1 MAPPETWNSATLN
14 CDINIPLNIIETTSV
29 TSSDPEWTATQGGKT
44 VIDKD
49 IYTHLHLTFGGET
62 ILMNEAG
69 DNTVL
74 VFGEKDESDDDEVGC
89 PGELHGYF
97 VQKIYQSIDP
107 SITC

>member
-1 MAPPETWNSATLN
+1 
-14 CDINIPLNIIETTSV
+14 
-29 TSSDPEWTATQGGKT
+29 
-44 VIDKD
+44 
-49 IYTHLHLTFGGET
+49 
-62 ILMNEAG
+62 MNEAG

-89 PGELHGYF
+89 PGELHGYV